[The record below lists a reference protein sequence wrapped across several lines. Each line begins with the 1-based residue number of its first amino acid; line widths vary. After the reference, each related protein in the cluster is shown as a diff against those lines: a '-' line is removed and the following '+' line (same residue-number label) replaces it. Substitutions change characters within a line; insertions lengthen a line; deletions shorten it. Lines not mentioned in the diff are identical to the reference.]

1 LRILAHLSKDPDLLE
16 TYRNGLDVHARTASV
31 IFDLPIDQVTA
42 DHRRAAKTVNFGVM
56 YGMGEPALARQLDI
70 SRERAATFIQNYFR
84 RYEGVAKFMQ
94 STIEHAR
101 SGNPVLTMFGRRR
114 FLPNLRSM
122 NRGLRLEAER
132 IAKNTPIQGTAADIL
147 KMAMVELGKSEVV
160 PGATMVL
167 TVHDE
172 LLFEV
177 PKERADGAKERIRA
191 GMEDIVD
198 LDVPLVVDV
207 GVGENWASA
216 K

>member
-1 LRILAHLSKDPDLLE
+1 
-16 TYRNGLDVHARTASV
+16 
-31 IFDLPIDQVTA
+31 
-42 DHRRAAKTVNFGVM
+42 
-56 YGMGEPALARQLDI
+56 
-70 SRERAATFIQNYFR
+70 
-84 RYEGVAKFMQ
+84 
-94 STIEHAR
+94 
-101 SGNPVLTMFGRRR
+101 
-114 FLPNLRSM
+114 M

-147 KMAMVELGKSEVV
+147 KMAMVELGKGEVV

-177 PKERADGAKERIRA
+177 PAERATEAKERIKH

-207 GVGENWASA
+207 GAGPTWASA